1 MFWMQKVTKAES
13 SAWLGLGDT
22 HTSGEQEGEEANLCY
37 NSWVYEGN
45 LRRQHLTSIWKS
57 GGYMNLRSS
66 NSVCVSM
73 LITILFYC
81 FPKYSFLQP

>member
-37 NSWVYEGN
+37 NS
-45 LRRQHLTSIWKS
+45 
-57 GGYMNLRSS
+57 
-66 NSVCVSM
+66 
-73 LITILFYC
+73 
-81 FPKYSFLQP
+81 